1 MDGLVEFRTGDG
13 VRVVVEGVEDEDG
26 ARLVSR
32 GDGPARAARTFEDS
46 LDGVRAAAASALRVF
61 RDGSLRPDAVELEFG
76 VKLSA
81 EAGAVIAKGSAEG
94 HLVVKLS
101 WSPEP
106 APAPAPSTS
115 SATAPATAPPAPPS
129 PAPPPSSPTSSSPDS
144 YPSPSPAVAPAGDPD
159 AATRS

>member
-106 APAPAPSTS
+106 APAPVPV
-115 SATAPATAPPAPPS
+115 TAPATATAPPAPPS
-129 PAPPPSSPTSSSPDS
+129 PAPPSPPTSSSPD
-144 YPSPSPAVAPAGDPD
+144 PSPSPAVAPAGDPD